1 MGYGEREGCMEDLKL
16 ERIIIEGDL
25 DPSDEVRAFMVDGR
39 CLIDEEM
46 AQEIVNHLCDLFNVG
61 TH

>member
-1 MGYGEREGCMEDLKL
+1 MEDLKL